1 MDPKLHDYTVFDLE
15 TTGKKIIQ
23 IGALKVRDDQTVA
36 KFSTYV
42 NPSLEK
48 INDYVSHLTGISN
61 YQTDAIPL
69 IDEVMPDFLDFV
81 GDDTLVGH
89 NILSFDCNVL
99 ADNGYPVANP
109 KLDTLLLANSY
120 KKRGLFADP
129 IPNVRLPTLKDYY
142 GININSHIAISDCIT
157 NNIVYQKLRDGD
169 LAKATEI
176 IDFTPKQVDS
186 RLAGQR
192 FVITGQFHQA
202 TRYELTSLIQSHGG
216 KVTGSV
222 SGVTDYLL
230 KGELDHVTGKC
241 KKAVEKGT
249 AVIGYEDLML
259 LLQK

>member
-42 NPSLEK
+42 NPLEK

-61 YQTDAIPL
+61 YQTDAAPL

-89 NILSFDCNVL
+89 NILSFYCNVL

-129 IPNVRLPTLKDYY
+129 IPNVRLSTLKDYY

-192 FVITGQFHQA
+192 FVITGQF
-202 TRYELTSLIQSHGG
+202 
-216 KVTGSV
+216 
-222 SGVTDYLL
+222 
-230 KGELDHVTGKC
+230 
-241 KKAVEKGT
+241 
-249 AVIGYEDLML
+249 
-259 LLQK
+259 

>member
-1 MDPKLHDYTVFDLE
+1 MGPKLHDYTVFDLE

-42 NPSLEK
+42 NPLEK

-61 YQTDAIPL
+61 YQTDAAPL

-120 KKRGLFADP
+120 KKRGLFAAP
-129 IPNVRLPTLKDYY
+129 IPNVRLSTLKDYY

-186 RLAGQR
+186 R
-192 FVITGQFHQA
+192 QA

-241 KKAVEKGT
+241 KKAAEKGT